1 MFQIK
6 KAKIPR
12 TAITELGIFS
22 FVVPIFIRRSS
33 TIYLL
38 QGCDLFAERNKVD
51 DTDKD
56 HPTDDVADSDND

>member
-12 TAITELGIFS
+12 TAITELGIFP

-33 TIYLL
+33 AIYLL
-38 QGCDLFAERNKVD
+38 QCCDLFAERNIVE

-56 HPTDDVADSDND
+56 QPTNDVADSDND